1 MTQLNKSAL
10 TLLFQQGDVP
20 SGTDYANLID
30 SYVNQAETGVQTM
43 QGPLSTTELVTPRV
57 SATDLNVTNAT
68 NFGSLITAPT
78 VSANLVI
85 TNDVSANGTVYAS
98 AIRSPLM
105 YGSIATISAA
115 GTTQATAAQL
125 TATICTL
132 RGVTDGTTTGFT
144 PIANRQGWVQQIL
157 NDGPSANLWP
167 PTGGRINGLA
177 VNTAFSLA
185 TSTAYTI
192 THFSASAMGCK

>member
-20 SGTDYANLID
+20 TGTDYANLID
-30 SYVNQAETGVQTM
+30 SYVNQAETATQAM

-57 SATDLNVTNAT
+57 SATDINVTGTINL
-68 NFGSLITAPT
+68 GSTITAPT

-85 TNDVSANGTVYAS
+85 TNDVSANGTIYAS
-98 AIRSPLM
+98 AVRTPYVL
-105 YGSIATISAA
+105 GTTATISAA
-115 GTTQATAAQL
+115 GTTQATAAQI
-125 TATICTL
+125 TATVNIL

-144 PIANRQGWVQQIL
+144 PLGNKAGWVQQIL

-167 PTGGRINGLA
+167 PVGGRINGLA
-177 VNTAFSLA
+177 ANAAFSLA
-185 TSTAYTI
+185 ASTAYTI
-192 THFSASAMGCK
+192 THFTASAMGCK